1 MIDKI
6 IDNNDNFKI
15 LKKCRYLL
23 NVVVNDVEYINDAS
37 DLNNEEND
45 YLDLGNNKKIKKEDL
60 ESICKLLDTLYFIE
74 QYNKESE

>member
-6 IDNNDNFKI
+6 IDNNDNFEI

-23 NVVVNDVEYINDAS
+23 HVVVNDIEYINDAS

-60 ESICKLLDTLYFIE
+60 ESICSLLDTLYFIE
-74 QYNKESE
+74 QYNKECE